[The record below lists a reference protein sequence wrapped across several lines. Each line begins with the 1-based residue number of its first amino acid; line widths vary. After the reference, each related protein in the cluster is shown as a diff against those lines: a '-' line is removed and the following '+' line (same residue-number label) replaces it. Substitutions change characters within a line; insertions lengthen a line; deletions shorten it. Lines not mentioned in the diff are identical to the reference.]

1 MPRSMCV
8 CGVLTE
14 TKVAG
19 RKTVVRMA
27 IIFMDEL
34 SRLLAAAS
42 SFESAAMLMFRL
54 LSRSEMS

>member
-1 MPRSMCV
+1 M
-8 CGVLTE
+8 TE

-27 IIFMDEL
+27 MIFMDEL